1 MTSLKHLHKNRPLA
15 KLLQAFWLL
24 AWLISGEGVASAIC
38 MFLAERNDLH
48 EVMVHHLED
57 GSAIYVLS
65 HGDGT
70 TEPFRVFSAEQ
81 FISKRQTEAVLISVA
96 AIAAVTTAA
105 VISANN
111 ANPGSIENT
120 NDFDDNVFW
129 WLSISPNIIINNPF
143 QAPFMPADGL
153 LRRYT
158 LFPGDALQGGVKV
171 KARNSS
177 YQHVLV
183 EVPVDSAYLKYHF
196 GAPQRLR

>member
-70 TEPFRVFSAEQ
+70 TDTATS
-81 FISKRQTEAVLISVA
+81 IHQTETKLERPWTEPEQHHLLSPTHLNNHYRRHGRCLSQILPTVA
-96 AIAAVTTAA
+96 LTTA
-105 VISANN
+105 VEIYSFFESC
-111 ANPGSIENT
+111 PG
-120 NDFDDNVFW
+120 
-129 WLSISPNIIINNPF
+129 
-143 QAPFMPADGL
+143 
-153 LRRYT
+153 
-158 LFPGDALQGGVKV
+158 
-171 KARNSS
+171 ARNAIRQIYSPVHSS
-177 YQHVLV
+177 G
-183 EVPVDSAYLKYHF
+183 LKVR
-196 GAPQRLR
+196 QSRKVMRC

>member
-70 TEPFRVFSAEQ
+70 IDTATSIHPKETKLERPRTVPEQ
-81 FISKRQTEAVLISVA
+81 HHLLSPTNLNNHHRRHGRCLSQILPTVAFMRAIEFYSFFEA
-96 AIAAVTTAA
+96 
-105 VISANN
+105 
-111 ANPGSIENT
+111 
-120 NDFDDNVFW
+120 
-129 WLSISPNIIINNPF
+129 
-143 QAPFMPADGL
+143 
-153 LRRYT
+153 
-158 LFPGDALQGGVKV
+158 FPG
-171 KARNSS
+171 ARNAIRQIHSTVHSS
-177 YQHVLV
+177 G
-183 EVPVDSAYLKYHF
+183 LKVR
-196 GAPQRLR
+196 QSRKVMRC